1 MNQIAESPEIFYCID
16 DNSDF
21 NSSNSSILSSDE
33 EGESFQVFNPTKK
46 YSQAQLDKLNNR
58 FVGYEN
64 TYLNATYEKSNWIK
78 ATFDKKTKRFANPPK
93 DLDELINL
101 FKRRFGVLRAVCEMG
116 QKPIIHYK
124 PSNNLAY
131 KQVETSR
138 DLLTAFNLSSNDSPF
153 KKGKTLHVLI
163 TF

>member
-78 ATFDKKTKRFANPPK
+78 ATFDKKTKRFANPPG
-93 DLDELINL
+93 DLNELINL

-116 QKPIIHYK
+116 QKPVIHY
-124 PSNNLAY
+124 
-131 KQVETSR
+131 
-138 DLLTAFNLSSNDSPF
+138 
-153 KKGKTLHVLI
+153 
-163 TF
+163 

>member
-64 TYLNATYEKSNWIK
+64 TYLNATYEKSNWVK

-116 QKPIIHYK
+116 QKPIIQYK

-131 KQVETSR
+131 KQVETTR

-153 KKGKTLHVLI
+153 EKGMTLHVLI